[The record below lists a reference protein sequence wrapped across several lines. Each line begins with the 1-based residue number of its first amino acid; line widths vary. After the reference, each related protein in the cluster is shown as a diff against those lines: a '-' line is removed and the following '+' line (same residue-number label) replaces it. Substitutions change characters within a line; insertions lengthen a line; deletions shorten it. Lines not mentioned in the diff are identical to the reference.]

1 MIKLEIPR
9 RDDSNLNIVDQ
20 LTELA
25 LAHQV
30 KVNKQLKNAV
40 LTDGGSRYEG
50 LEKILQYISEI
61 EQEMHQWWYC
71 AC

>member
-9 RDDSNLNIVDQ
+9 KDESNLSIVDKI
-20 LTELA
+20 TELA

-30 KVNKQLKNAV
+30 KVNRSLKHAV
-40 LTDGGSRYEG
+40 LTDGSVRFEGS
-50 LEKILQYISEI
+50 EKILQYITET
-61 EQEMHQWWYC
+61 EQEIHQWWYC